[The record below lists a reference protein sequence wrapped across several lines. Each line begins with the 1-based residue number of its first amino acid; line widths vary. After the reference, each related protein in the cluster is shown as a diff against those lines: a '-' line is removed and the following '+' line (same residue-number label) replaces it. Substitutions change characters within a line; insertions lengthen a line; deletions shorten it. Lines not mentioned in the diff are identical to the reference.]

1 MINERKVIEK
11 GAGLTNMSRGRGV
24 ASLAPE
30 RTSSGSYGRLAQSL
44 GVGIQAGAQRR
55 QERADMEAMNAYKEV
70 QHATAGKKPEVQRQ
84 ALADARAKLADGE
97 SLSFFDKLLTDESQ
111 TVRVWDKLQ
120 AKSLGK
126 SRMAAADRFRA
137 ENQNLDEFEMKQ
149 GIANILNE
157 GLAEAKGISE
167 YAGNSYMEHS
177 SAYIDNL
184 DQTLTRQFVA
194 KRNEEMT
201 TLITQDT
208 ADDLNQ
214 ALIDITGITPD
225 TILEGA
231 TSLDAY
237 EDLQGAMTGEGSDKV
252 ADSVLPVLQQQV
264 DNLVNSGVISKKQ
277 AHEKKLESLEAF
289 VMRTGDPTLF
299 DKVVSTPQK
308 GSNMTMAKAD
318 PDAIQ
323 EARERVFN
331 KLNKRKAFFNQVAID
346 ADRSDQKA
354 LATQADG
361 YMSGLLST
369 VESKSGSPEE
379 QKVAVT
385 AFNKGIVE
393 LDEQAD
399 ALLEA
404 GKTNASLKVRD
415 IANSYKNTGRGKDYY
430 DDPGSVEQA
439 GILLERIKNKGRMS
453 PDIQAKLKTIGHYMS
468 PEQYEEY
475 LVLDREQIKTSDYQS
490 ENSWMRTR
498 KAIEAKEARQRSEAE
513 QAIEKYI
520 RTNNVPINDPD
531 VMETWPN
538 NEYFED
544 LYQTNYLEIS
554 ESLSKEEPSDA
565 KDARIHKEA
574 LKKATTTI
582 REELEAKHEAYKK
595 RSENVEAEAAKIK
608 NGGASVKNNNR
619 AKAKEAKETKAKE
632 VAESKTVSEA
642 NSKVVQ
648 SQAKFL
654 LSRGIINED
663 QIREYLKQNT
673 SPSDTKH
680 GDVADW
686 KAQADAIVEAVS
698 DLNMKERGSSTSVP
712 SFGATF

>member
-30 RTSSGSYGRLAQSL
+30 RASGGSFGRLAQTL

-70 QHATAGKKPEVQRQ
+70 QHATAGKKPEEQRQ
-84 ALADARAKLADGE
+84 ALADARAKLDSGE

-111 TVRVWDKLQ
+111 TVRVWDKLR

-194 KRNEEMT
+194 KRQEEMT

-252 ADSVLPVLQQQV
+252 ADSVLPILQQQV

-289 VMRTGDPTLF
+289 VIRTGDPTLF

-331 KLNKRKAFFNQVAID
+331 KLNKRKAFFNQVATD
-346 ADRSDQKA
+346 VDKAEQKS

-369 VESKSGSPEE
+369 VESSVGSPEH
-379 QKVAVT
+379 KVAIT

-404 GKTNASLKVRD
+404 GKVNASLKVRD
-415 IANSYKNTGRGKDYY
+415 IANSYKNTGRGKEYF
-430 DDPGSVEQA
+430 DDPGAVERS
-439 GILLERIKNKGRMS
+439 GLLLARIKNKGRMS
-453 PDIQAKLKTIGHYMS
+453 PEILAELTTIGHYMS
-468 PEQYEEY
+468 AEQW
-475 LVLDREQIKTSDYQS
+475 VKFQALDRDHITTSEFQS
-490 ENSWMRTR
+490 ENSLKRTAEANKAR
-498 KAIEAKEARQRSEAE
+498 EAYQKTQAEKAIDG
-513 QAIEKYI
+513 YI
-520 RTNNVPINDPD
+520 RANNVPINESGVKDI
-531 VMETWPN
+531 WPN
-538 NEYFED
+538 EEKFNY
-544 LYQTNYLEIS
+544 LYQTKYLELS
-554 ESLSKEEPSDA
+554 NSLSKEEPSDA
-565 KDARIHKEA
+565 KDARIHREA
-574 LKKATTTI
+574 LESAKTTI
-582 REELEAKHEAYKK
+582 IEELKVVHEDYKK
-595 RSENVEAEAAKIK
+595 RNENVEAEAAKIK

-619 AKAKEAKETKAKE
+619 LKAKEAKETKAKE
-632 VAESKTVSEA
+632 VAESKKVREA

-654 LSRGIINED
+654 HSRGILNED
-663 QIREYLKQNT
+663 QIREFLKQNT